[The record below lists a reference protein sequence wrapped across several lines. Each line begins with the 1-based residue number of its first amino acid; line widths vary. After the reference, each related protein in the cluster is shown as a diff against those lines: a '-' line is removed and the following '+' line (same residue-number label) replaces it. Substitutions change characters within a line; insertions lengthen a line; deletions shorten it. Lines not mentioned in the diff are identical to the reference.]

1 MSGPKSIISFEDAKV
16 KAKRRLPRMI
26 FDFIEGSAGRE
37 MASNKN
43 LQIFND
49 IYLRSKV
56 LAPFEDPKLKSNF
69 LNYSFDL
76 PFGIAPM
83 GMCDLAW
90 PGADT
95 NLAEAAKKFN
105 IPHCVST
112 AASSTLEDL
121 KKWGEDQTWFQLYVN
136 GPTQEAWD
144 MVDRAE
150 AAGYE
155 TLILTVDVPVVS
167 RRVRDL
173 RNGFVVPFKIGLK
186 QLIDFALHPN
196 WSLST
201 IIKGIPEPKN
211 FRQGSKNSFDR
222 NASRAGANWEFLDEL
237 RKKWKGNL
245 IVKGVMDAID
255 ASRIQNAGIDA
266 IWVSN
271 HGGRQ
276 LDGSPPALLALP
288 KIRDSVG
295 PSMPL
300 IFDSGVRSGE
310 DIVKALA
317 LGANFVMLGRPIMM
331 AIAASSEK
339 GLNDYL
345 ALLKEEIEV
354 VMAQLGLKDLSKISG
369 DVLYND
375 ISGTLQMEID
385 TANRVE
391 HTRSIINAKS

>member
-1 MSGPKSIISFEDAKV
+1 MWGPKSIISFEDAKA

-37 MASNKN
+37 VASKKN

-49 IYLRSKV
+49 VCLRSKV
-56 LAPFEDPKLKSNF
+56 LAPVEDPKLDTNF
-69 LNYSFDL
+69 LNYNFDL

-83 GMCDLAW
+83 GMCNLAW
-90 PGADT
+90 PGADR
-95 NLAEAAKKFN
+95 NLAEAAKSFN

-112 AASSTLEDL
+112 AASSSLEDL
-121 KKWGEDQTWFQLYVN
+121 KKWGGDQTWFQLYVN
-136 GPTQEAWD
+136 GTTNEAWTI
-144 MVDRAE
+144 VDRAD
-150 AAGYE
+150 AAGYT

-201 IIKGIPEPKN
+201 IMKGIPEPKN
-211 FRQGSKNSFDR
+211 FRQGAQNSFDR
-222 NASRAGANWEFLDEL
+222 NASRAGANWEFLEEL
-237 RKKWKGNL
+237 RKSWKGNL
-245 IVKGVMDAID
+245 IVKGVMDPVD
-255 ASRIQNAGIDA
+255 AKRIQNAGVDA

-288 KIRDSVG
+288 KIRESVG
-295 PSMPL
+295 PNLPL
-300 IFDSGVRSGE
+300 IFDSGARSGE

-331 AIAASSEK
+331 AVAASSEK
-339 GLNDYL
+339 GLNDYISM
-345 ALLKEEIEV
+345 LKEEIKV

-369 DVLYND
+369 DVLYDD
-375 ISGTLQMEID
+375 ISTKL
-385 TANRVE
+385 
-391 HTRSIINAKS
+391 